1 VAPGQQRRPV
11 GSKPKRSLRIEYTD
25 PVVRSAQ
32 HQDDTAAARMDLPE
46 ADIADGAGRM
56 LA

>member
-1 VAPGQQRRPV
+1 MV
-11 GSKPKRSLRIEYTD
+11 GNEPKRRLRIEYTD

-32 HQDDTAAARMDLPE
+32 HQNDTVAARMDLPE